1 MKVDGGC
8 VCGHIT
14 YEAVVDPAQVGLCNC
29 TDCQVFSGSAFRVG
43 VPTPEADFN
52 LKSGALKTYIK
63 TAESGNK
70 RAQVFCPDCGTH
82 LYSTSIEDGPKIFRL
97 RTGTMNQRND
107 LPPKTQGWHRS
118 AQAWIP
124 DIPSIPAAKRNRS

>member
-14 YEAVVDPAQVGLCNC
+14 YEAEVDPDQVGLCNC

-52 LKSGALKTYIK
+52 LLSGALKTYVK

-70 RAQVFCPDCGTH
+70 RAQVFCPDCGAH

-107 LPPKTQGWHRS
+107 LPPTTQGWHRS
-118 AQAWIP
+118 AQAWVADIGS
-124 DIPSIPAAKRNRS
+124 IPSREKQ